1 VKVVIVTGVS
11 GAGKS
16 TALRALEDL
25 DYYCADNLPLPL
37 LPKFVELL
45 STRQETLHAAL
56 GIDAR
61 SGDFLADSRPILAGI
76 RESGHRL
83 EILFLD
89 APDDV
94 LIRRF
99 SETRRRHPLLSTDI
113 RAALVAERAQLGP
126 MRKEA
131 DAVIDTGGLT
141 MHSLRALIQDRHRG
155 SGEQLSVTMMSFG
168 FKNGLPP
175 EADIVLDV
183 RFLPNPFFVKELAP
197 LTGEEETVR
206 RFVLDHPDT
215 LNFLA
220 RAEELLRLSLL
231 GFQKEGKSHATIAVG
246 CTGGQHRSVAVVL
259 EIASRFGPT
268 FAVSVRHRDIGRGG
282 GA

>member
-1 VKVVIVTGVS
+1 LVIVTGVS

-45 STRQETLHAAL
+45 STRGETERVAL

-61 SGDFLADSRPILAGI
+61 SGEFLADSRLILAAI
-76 RESGHRL
+76 RDAGHTL
-83 EILFLD
+83 DILFID

-99 SETRRRHPLLSTDI
+99 SETRRRHPLFSTDI
-113 RAALVAERAQLGP
+113 RAALAEEREQLGP
-126 MRKEA
+126 MRQEA
-131 DAVIDTGGLT
+131 SAVIDTGGLT
-141 MHSLRALIQDRHRG
+141 MHSLRAMIQDNYRG
-155 SGEQLSVTMMSFG
+155 TGQRLSVTLMSFG
-168 FKNGLPP
+168 FKNGSPP

-183 RFLPNPFFVKELAP
+183 RFLPNPFFVQTLAP
-197 LTGEEETVR
+197 LTGQDEPVR

-215 LNFLA
+215 EAFLT
-220 RAEELLRLSLL
+220 RAMDLLRLSLS
-231 GFQKEGKSHATIAVG
+231 GFEKERKSHATIAIG
-246 CTGGQHRSVAVVL
+246 CTGGQHRSVAIVI
-259 EIASRFGPT
+259 EMASRLGDAFT
-268 FAVSVRHRDIGRGG
+268 ISVRHRDIGRGG